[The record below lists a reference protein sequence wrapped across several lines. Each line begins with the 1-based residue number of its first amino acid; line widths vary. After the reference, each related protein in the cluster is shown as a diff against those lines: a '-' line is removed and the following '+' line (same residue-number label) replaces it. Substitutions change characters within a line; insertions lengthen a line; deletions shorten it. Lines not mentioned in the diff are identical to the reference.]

1 MSLDGNLRVFSL
13 TEVFQMLGMQ
23 RKSGILT
30 VEGDRDTISVGL
42 LTGKVVSVESSSTP
56 IENRLGSLL
65 VKAGKLSEEALAAAL
80 EAQKRKQER
89 LGHLLL
95 AEEIVR
101 PEDLREAFRL
111 QVHRILFGAFAW
123 TDGHFRFAP
132 QTTIDHDPDVFAP
145 MPTESILLEAART
158 FDELPSAEQK
168 IPSKDLVFRRS
179 AEAHDLRLES
189 GSSEDESRTVSRREA
204 ETWKWIDGRRTV
216 GEIRERAFLSDL
228 DVLKGISDLLDRGM
242 IEEGQQRETPAVA
255 ATPTPDRRGVS
266 LLPSALWIPV
276 LAVLAIALSYMPR
289 NAANLFF
296 RPIWENRPAS
306 DHLKAISLARLLAV
320 GRAVR
325 IYYGTTGRYPR
336 TIGQLA
342 ADGIVDEG
350 SLRDPYGRFFRY
362 ILRPEDG
369 KFALYGRNAKGEI
382 DLDLS
387 HEGQLAP
394 VAEAWPQSAPPAAPQ
409 DRPPAVRVIR

>member
-1 MSLDGNLRVFSL
+1 M
-13 TEVFQMLGMQ
+13 
-23 RKSGILT
+23 
-30 VEGDRDTISVGL
+30 
-42 LTGKVVSVESSSTP
+42 
-56 IENRLGSLL
+56 
-65 VKAGKLSEEALAAAL
+65 A
-80 EAQKRKQER
+80 
-89 LGHLLL
+89 
-95 AEEIVR
+95 
-101 PEDLREAFRL
+101 
-111 QVHRILFGAFAW
+111 
-123 TDGHFRFAP
+123 
-132 QTTIDHDPDVFAP
+132 
-145 MPTESILLEAART
+145 TESILLEAART

-168 IPSKDLVFRRS
+168 IPSKDLVFRRT
-179 AEAHDLRLES
+179 AESHDLHLEG
-189 GSSEDESRTVSRREA
+189 GSSDDDGLTVSRREA

-242 IEEGQQRETPAVA
+242 IEEGQQRETPEVTA
-255 ATPTPDRRGVS
+255 APASDRRGVS
-266 LLPSALWIPV
+266 FVPAAFWIPV
-276 LAVLAIALSYMPR
+276 IAVLAIALSFMPR

-306 DHLKAISLARLLAV
+306 DQLKAISLARLIAV

-325 IYYGTTGRYPR
+325 VYYGTTGRYPR

-342 ADGIVDEG
+342 ADGIVDED

-362 ILRPEDG
+362 ILRSEDG

-394 VAEAWPQSAPPAAPQ
+394 EAESGAQSAPPPGPQ
-409 DRPPAVRVIR
+409 DRPPAVRVVR

>member
-1 MSLDGNLRVFSL
+1 VSLDGNLRVFSL

-23 RKSGILT
+23 RKSGVLT
-30 VEGDRDTISVGL
+30 VEGDKDTISVGL

-65 VKAGKLSEEALAAAL
+65 VKAGKLSEEALAGAL

-95 AEEIVR
+95 AEGIVG

-132 QTTIDHDPDVFAP
+132 QTTIDHDPEVFAP
-145 MPTESILLEAART
+145 MATESILLEAART

-168 IPSKDLVFRRS
+168 IPSKDLVFRRT
-179 AEAHDLRLES
+179 AESHDLHLEG
-189 GSSEDESRTVSRREA
+189 GSSDDDGLTVSRREA

-242 IEEGQQRETPAVA
+242 IEEGQQRETPEVTA
-255 ATPTPDRRGVS
+255 APASDRRGVS
-266 LLPSALWIPV
+266 FVPAAFWIPV
-276 LAVLAIALSYMPR
+276 IAVLAIALSFMPR

-306 DHLKAISLARLLAV
+306 DQLKAISLARLIAV

-325 IYYGTTGRYPR
+325 VYYGTTGRYPR

-342 ADGIVDEG
+342 ADGIVDED

-362 ILRPEDG
+362 ILRSEDG

-394 VAEAWPQSAPPAAPQ
+394 EAESGAQSAPPPGPQ
-409 DRPPAVRVIR
+409 DRPPAVRVVR

>member
-1 MSLDGNLRVFSL
+1 VSLDGNLRVFSL

-23 RKSGILT
+23 RKSGVLT
-30 VEGDRDTISVGL
+30 VEGDKDTISVGL
-42 LTGKVVSVESSSTP
+42 LTGKIVSVESSSTP

-65 VKAGKLSEEALAAAL
+65 VKAGKLSEEALAGAL

-95 AEEIVR
+95 AEGIVG

-111 QVHRILFGAFAW
+111 QVHRILFGAFGW

-132 QTTIDHDPDVFAP
+132 QTTIDHDPEVFAP
-145 MPTESILLEAART
+145 MATESILLEAART

-168 IPSKDLVFRRS
+168 IPSKDLVFRRT
-179 AEAHDLRLES
+179 AESHDLHLEG
-189 GSSEDESRTVSRREA
+189 GSSDDDGLTVSRREA

-242 IEEGQQRETPAVA
+242 IEEGQRRETPEVTA
-255 ATPTPDRRGVS
+255 APARDRRGISFV
-266 LLPSALWIPV
+266 PAAFWIPV
-276 LAVLAIALSYMPR
+276 IAVLAIALSFMPR

-306 DHLKAISLARLLAV
+306 DHLKAISLGRLIAV

-325 IYYGTTGRYPR
+325 VYYGTTGRYPR

-342 ADGIVDEG
+342 ADGIVDED

-362 ILRPEDG
+362 ILRSEDG

-394 VAEAWPQSAPPAAPQ
+394 EAESGAQSAPPPGPQ
-409 DRPPAVRVIR
+409 DRPPAVKVVR

>member
-23 RKSGILT
+23 RKSGVLT
-30 VEGDRDTISVGL
+30 VEGDKDTISVGL

-65 VKAGKLSEEALAAAL
+65 VKAGKLSEEALEGAL

-89 LGHLLL
+89 LGHFLL
-95 AEEIVR
+95 AEGIVG

-132 QTTIDHDPDVFAP
+132 QTTIEHDPDVFVP

-168 IPSKDLVFRRS
+168 IPSKDLVFRRT
-179 AEAHDLRLES
+179 AEVQDLQLQS
-189 GSSEDESRTVSRREA
+189 GSSGDESPPISRREM

-242 IEEGQQRETPAVA
+242 IEEGQQRETPAISVV
-255 ATPTPDRRGVS
+255 PKPDRRGFS
-266 LLPSALWIPV
+266 FIPLAIWIPV
-276 LAVLAIALSYMPR
+276 VALLALALSFTPR

-296 RPIWENRPAS
+296 RPIGENRPAS
-306 DHLKAISLARLLAV
+306 DHLKAISLNRLLAV

-325 IYYGTTGRYPR
+325 IFYGTTGRYPR

-342 ADGIVDEG
+342 AEGIVDEG
-350 SLRDPYGRFFRY
+350 SLRDPYGRFYRY

-369 KFALYGRNAKGEI
+369 KFALYGRTAKGEI
-382 DLDLS
+382 DLDLA

-394 VAEAWPQSAPPAAPQ
+394 VAEASPQFPPPEPPQ
-409 DRPPAVRVIR
+409 DRPPAVRVVR